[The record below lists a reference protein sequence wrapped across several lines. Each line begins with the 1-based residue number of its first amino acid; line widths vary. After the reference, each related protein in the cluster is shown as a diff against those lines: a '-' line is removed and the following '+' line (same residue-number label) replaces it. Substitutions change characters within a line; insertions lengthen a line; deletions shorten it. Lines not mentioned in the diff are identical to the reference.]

1 MKPITPKEL
10 AIKIE
15 NQVKGLAAGEGLNLS
30 KLAEL
35 ITANCDRPESAASLS
50 QKLKRGSIKYSE
62 ILEIS
67 DILEY
72 NVKIEK
78 RR

>member
-10 AIKIE
+10 AVRIE
-15 NQVKGLAAGEGLNLS
+15 NQIKGLAAGEGLNLS

-35 ITANCDRPESAASLS
+35 ITANCNRPESAASLS

-62 ILEIS
+62 ILEIAN
-67 DILEY
+67 ILDY
-72 NVKIEK
+72 SVSIVKK
-78 RR
+78 G

>member
-10 AIKIE
+10 AVKIE
-15 NQVKGLAAGEGLNLS
+15 NQIKGLAASEGLNLS

-35 ITANCDRPESAASLS
+35 ISANCNRPESAASLS

-62 ILEIS
+62 ILEIAN
-67 DILEY
+67 ILDY
-72 NVKIEK
+72 NVTMDK